1 MLTLQGYNSS
11 GHNSTTF
18 GEADF
23 NVTELTVANSGLDLD
38 EYLNKSSTPSTDS
51 GITSPKLDQDRSRH
65 ESSSAED
72 EAMLLV
78 HRSGDGTPVI
88 DPSPNLRLTPPS
100 VSKKHLVI
108 LNVLFPHFKSSFCN
122 FSGKNITVGFH
133 EKKGHHE
140 GLGKRI
146 DRAKPRGCR

>member
-1 MLTLQGYNSS
+1 MLTFQGYNSS

-88 DPSPNLRLTPPS
+88 DVNTPSRLTPPS
-100 VSKKHLVI
+100 VSENFVI
-108 LNVLFPHFKSSFCN
+108 FNVPFFSHF
-122 FSGKNITVGFH
+122 
-133 EKKGHHE
+133 E
-140 GLGKRI
+140 
-146 DRAKPRGCR
+146 

>member
-1 MLTLQGYNSS
+1 MLTFQGYNSS

-88 DPSPNLRLTPPS
+88 DPSPSRLTPPS
-100 VSKKHLVI
+100 VLKKI
-108 LNVLFPHFKSSFCN
+108 
-122 FSGKNITVGFH
+122 
-133 EKKGHHE
+133 KKT
-140 GLGKRI
+140 
-146 DRAKPRGCR
+146 

>member
-1 MLTLQGYNSS
+1 MLTFQGYNSS

-108 LNVLFPHFKSSFCN
+108 LNVLFSHFKSSFCN
-122 FSGKNITVGFH
+122 FF
-133 EKKGHHE
+133 
-140 GLGKRI
+140 R
-146 DRAKPRGCR
+146 